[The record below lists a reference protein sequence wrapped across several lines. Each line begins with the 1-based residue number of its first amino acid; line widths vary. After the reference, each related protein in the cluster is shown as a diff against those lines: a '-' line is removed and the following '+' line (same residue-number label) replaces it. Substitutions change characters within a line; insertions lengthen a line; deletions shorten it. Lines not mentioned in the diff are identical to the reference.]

1 MMFSRKIVCGAVLGL
16 LVCSSAW
23 SEGPEQTNSRQ
34 LSVDEE
40 LWLQLADEP
49 GRHLQAARDRFFN
62 NDRPTAS
69 SHIRK
74 AAVYLRISAQ
84 NSTPNGQRNLIYS
97 ATELES
103 LSKGVMSGTVRSIGT
118 LEFAFARAE
127 HALAQHHYAMASESW
142 AQEHSRI
149 AGYRLR
155 AAGNAT
161 ERAAR
166 WTGGEIQD
174 GGKTVYN
181 GTRTLSG
188 KLIEGTG
195 FVVDEVGKG
204 IGSIGKQ
211 IEKVGDRIV
220 PRD

>member
-1 MMFSRKIVCGAVLGL
+1 MMSSRKMICGAVLGL

-23 SEGPEQTNSRQ
+23 SGVPEKNSSRR
-34 LSVDEE
+34 LAIDEE

-49 GRHLQAARDRFFN
+49 GRHFQIARERFVN
-62 NDRPTAS
+62 NDRPTAAF
-69 SHIRK
+69 HMRK

-84 NSTPNGQRNLIYS
+84 NSTPNGQRNLTYS
-97 ATELES
+97 ANELES
-103 LSKGVMSGTVRSIGT
+103 LAKGMMSGTVRSIET

-127 HALAQHHYAMASESW
+127 HSLAQHHYAMASESW
-142 AQEHSRI
+142 TQERSRI

-166 WTGGEIQD
+166 WTGEEIQD
-174 GGKTVYN
+174 GARTVYS

-195 FVVDEVGKG
+195 IVVDEVGKG

-220 PRD
+220 PRE